1 MSNHEASE
9 WAKGKPR
16 SPAALAEVTG
26 ISFTWCNLPKVT
38 RDRTSSKPRAEVV
51 CGKREWEDGGILGGR
66 GGVGRRDTET
76 E

>member
-16 SPAALAEVTG
+16 GPAALAEATG
-26 ISFTWCNLPKVT
+26 ISFTWCNSPKVT
-38 RDRTSSKPRAEVV
+38 RDRTSSKPRAEGVL
-51 CGKREWEDGGILGGR
+51 WEA
-66 GGVGRRDTET
+66 GVGGWGDPGGERSWEEGTET